1 MAYDRKIE
9 ELAQQHKKAEVMG
22 GAKKVAARHAKGLLD
37 ARQRVDYLLDDGSFK
52 EVGKFATSLSPD
64 DRDTTPAD
72 GKISGFGRIDGRK
85 AAVVANDL
93 TVKGASSND
102 INAKKMSFI
111 KRTATRNGMPIVFL
125 GESSGARIPDVMGAV
140 SMGLGG
146 QDSEQYV
153 RRREIP
159 WATAVLGPCF
169 GSSAWYTSLS
179 DFVVMR
185 KGSEL
190 AVSSARVTSI
200 AINQEVD
207 PEELGGWRL
216 HTGITGLVD
225 LAVDT
230 DEEALNAVQKF
241 LSYLPSHSGE
251 APPRAPVPAGSGD
264 DAANILDLVPE
275 ERQKIYDVRKVI
287 ENIVD
292 KGSFFPLKERFGK
305 VAVTGLARL
314 DGHSVGFI
322 ASNPRFKGGAM
333 DTDSCDKVTSFLVM
347 CDSFNIP
354 VVLLVDTPG
363 FLVGIEGE
371 RNKAPG
377 KIMNFMHALQLC
389 SMPKISVVMRKTY
402 GQAYLNM
409 GGGQNSDEVA
419 AWYTAEISFMAPDV
433 GVSVV
438 YGVHPESD
446 PQRYEEMVE
455 SMRRGTTAYDL
466 ARCFGA
472 QDVIDPR
479 ETRSY
484 LIETLEY
491 HRRDRTNGIGEH
503 EMRTWPATF

>member
-1 MAYDRKIE
+1 MAYKDRID
-9 ELAQQHKKAEVMG
+9 ELARRHQAAEAMG
-22 GAKKVAARHAKGLLD
+22 GPEKIAARHAEGLFN

-52 EVGKFATSLSPD
+52 EAGKFATSLRPED
-64 DRDTTPAD
+64 LEITPAD
-72 GKISGFGRIDGRK
+72 GKVSGFGRIEGRK
-85 AAVVANDL
+85 VAVVSNDL
-93 TVKGASSND
+93 TVKGASSNN

-111 KRTATRNGMPIVFL
+111 KRTAIRTGMPITFL

-140 SMGLGG
+140 SMGMGG
-146 QDSEQYV
+146 QDSEQYI
-153 RRREIP
+153 RRRETP

-169 GSSAWYTSLS
+169 GSSAWYTALS

-190 AVSSARVTSI
+190 AVSSAKVTSI

-216 HTGITGLVD
+216 HTGTTGLVD

-230 DEEALNAVQKF
+230 DEEALDAVRRF
-241 LSYLPSHSGE
+241 LSYLPSHNME
-251 APPRAPVPAGSGD
+251 PPPRAPVPPGSD
-264 DAANILDLVPE
+264 DGSASLLDLVPE
-275 ERQKIYDVRKVI
+275 ERQKVYDVRRVI
-287 ENIVD
+287 EAVVD
-292 KGSFFPLKERFGK
+292 KDSFFPLKERFGK
-305 VAVTGLARL
+305 VAVTGLARF
-314 DGHSVGFI
+314 DGHSVGI
-322 ASNPRFKGGAM
+322 VASNPRIKGGAL
-333 DTDSCDKVTSFLVM
+333 DADSCDKVTNFLVL

-363 FLVGIEGE
+363 FLIGLEGE
-371 RNKAPG
+371 RHKAPG

-389 SMPKISVVMRKTY
+389 SVPKISIVMRKTY

-438 YGVHPESD
+438 YGVRPDSD
-446 PQRYEEMVE
+446 PQRYEELVQ
-455 SMRRGTTAYDL
+455 SMQSGTSAYDL
-466 ARCFGA
+466 ASCFGA

-479 ETRSY
+479 DTRSY
-484 LIETLEY
+484 LIEALDF
-491 HRRDRTNGIGEH
+491 HRREITNGVGKH
-503 EMRTWPATF
+503 EMRTWPSTF